1 MFDKLKI
8 NTNYTVKN
16 FSESFAKTGRID
28 AEYYQAKY
36 DEVEKIIKKNGFKL
50 LKDVCSDINYGTV
63 PTSPYTDDCTGVPY
77 IKGLNLKN
85 TEIVKDKLDYIKDN
99 EHLSDKFYTKK
110 GDIIISQMGTVGNV
124 GVVLYEENWLF
135 ASFTI
140 RARLKNF
147 EEYNPYFVGLYIQN
161 IAKEYYLY
169 RNIAQ
174 ASVRQNTDLPTIRN
188 LYLPVVDMK
197 KQEKIAVLLQ
207 QSFELKKKSK
217 DLLEMAKQM
226 VEMAIEKGEEQA
238 IMYYKENS
246 NR

>member
-1 MFDKLKI
+1 MQI
-8 NTNYTVKN
+8 NVNYTVKN

-36 DEVEKIIKKNGFKL
+36 DEVENIIKKNGFKL

-63 PTSPYTDDCTGVPY
+63 PTSPYTDDGTGVPY

-85 TEIVKDKLDYIKDN
+85 TEIVKDKLDYIVDT
-99 EHLSDKFYTKK
+99 EHLDDKYYTKN

-124 GVVLYEENWLF
+124 GVVLDEEEWLF

-147 EEYNPYFVGLYIQN
+147 EEYNPYFIGLYIQN

-174 ASVRQNTDLPTIRN
+174 ASVRQNTDLPTIKN
-188 LYLPVVDMK
+188 MYLPVVDIK
-197 KQEKIAVLLQ
+197 KQEKIADLLQ
-207 QSFELKKKSK
+207 RSFKLKNQSKN
-217 DLLEMAKQM
+217 LLETAKQM

-238 IMYYKENS
+238 IMYYESTKNLL
-246 NR
+246 N